1 MYLQLVMSFRY
12 MVRHEGSGRARP
24 PRRTGKARDPMI
36 SLAFTFG
43 PRITL
48 RSAQLRRAL
57 MSRDYLI
64 FFALSCLVVALLN
77 PLEATRQQSLP
88 VQAVIWL
95 GAGGLFHLSLLGC
108 TWILAQAGPLARF
121 GYAPLGYAIA
131 LLVSESFNYWF
142 HFVVLGVTTG
152 GYPGIGLRV
161 VQQLPI
167 IVTMEQVF
175 VRFLAPLLLDSPA
188 LRPLLPG
195 AAGFAPPVSGAAPQG
210 PQAAPAVPAPAPA
223 PRRLR
228 VDIGGQLFDPQEIRL
243 LGAQEHYTR
252 VVAAGGAHLLR
263 VKISDAAGNLPADL
277 GMRVH
282 RSWWIAYA
290 HAREVVKDAPGR
302 YAILTA
308 GGERIPLSRDL
319 RKAFEAR
326 LASMS
331 HAPAVGGAPEA
342 AEV

>member
-1 MYLQLVMSFRY
+1 
-12 MVRHEGSGRARP
+12 
-24 PRRTGKARDPMI
+24 MI
-36 SLAFTFG
+36 TVAFTFG

-88 VQAVIWL
+88 LQAVIWL

-108 TWILAQAGPLARF
+108 TWILAQAGPLSRF
-121 GYAPLGYAIA
+121 GYSPMGYAIA
-131 LLVSESFNYWF
+131 LGISETFNYWF
-142 HFVVLGVTTG
+142 HFVLLGVTTG
-152 GYPGIGLRV
+152 DYPGIGLRIL
-161 VQQLPI
+161 QQMPI

-195 AAGFAPPVSGAAPQG
+195 AGGLPLAGFAPPVAEVAQV
-210 PQAAPAVPAPAPA
+210 AAPA
-223 PRRLR
+223 PRRPW
-228 VDIGGQLFDPQEIRL
+228 VDIGGQVFDPQEIRL
-243 LGAQEHYTR
+243 MGAQEHYTR
-252 VVAAGGAHLLR
+252 VVTAGAAHLLR
-263 VKISDAAGNLPADL
+263 VKISAAAGNLPEDL

-302 YAILTA
+302 YAIVTA
-308 GGERIPLSRDL
+308 EGERIPLSRDL
-319 RKAFEAR
+319 RKAFEGR
-326 LASMS
+326 LAATARRRLADPKETGPPS
-331 HAPAVGGAPEA
+331 A
-342 AEV
+342 